1 MMIKWNI
8 YTNYKDFIF
17 VNTIQ
22 KKNEKIVFLF
32 KEEKKNKFVKI
43 QKKEKIEKKI

>member
-8 YTNYKDFIF
+8 FINYKDFIF

-22 KKNEKIVFLF
+22 KKNEKIIYIF
-32 KEEKKNKFVKI
+32 KDQSKLN
-43 QKKEKIEKKI
+43 

>member
-22 KKNEKIVFLF
+22 KKNEKIVFVF
-32 KEEKKNKFVKI
+32 KDKI
-43 QKKEKIEKKI
+43 KKIDLNF